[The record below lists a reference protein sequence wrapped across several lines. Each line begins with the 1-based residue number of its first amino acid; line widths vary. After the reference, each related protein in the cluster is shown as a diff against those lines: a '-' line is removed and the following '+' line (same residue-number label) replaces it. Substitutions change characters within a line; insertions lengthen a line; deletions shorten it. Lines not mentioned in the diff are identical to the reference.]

1 MSGSEHAR
9 YKYAEFRA
17 QHFLGRY
24 DEVGDI
30 DVKQFGRVDRPSG
43 IEFGGL
49 HAIDKLQTVFA
60 GLSGFTE
67 DKAVSITFIELQS
80 RASCIML

>member
-30 DVKQFGRVDRPSG
+30 DVKRFGRVDRPSG

-49 HAIDKLQTVFA
+49 HAIDKRQTVFA
-60 GLSGFTE
+60 GLTE